1 MSVQNDIAY
10 LLTVAQE
17 TSTDTSKVE
26 EHLEE
31 AKYAESQGNYS
42 VARDHM
48 KRVLTGGEG
57 FNSDSPV
64 GVLHNEAQERV
75 QEVYDTLVSKAN

>member
-1 MSVQNDIAY
+1 MGVQDDIGY

-17 TSTDTSKVE
+17 SDADTSKIE
-26 EHLEE
+26 EHLQA
-31 AKYAESQGNYS
+31 AKDADANGNTN

-57 FNSDSPV
+57 FNADSPV
-64 GVLHNEAQERV
+64 GVLNKDAQNTARN
-75 QEVYDTLVSKAN
+75 VYDELASR